1 MLGNVEWYSE
11 RRKKIVRIGINGG
24 KVCYDPWEH
33 GFNEVPDHLRRSV
46 LAAGALYREALETI
60 FWNDVNVEDV

>member
-1 MLGNVEWYSE
+1 MVGNVEWYSTS
-11 RRKKIVRIGINGG
+11 RHKIVRIGINGG
-24 KVCYDPWEH
+24 KVSYDKWEG
-33 GFNEVPDHLRRSV
+33 GFEDVPDHLRRSV